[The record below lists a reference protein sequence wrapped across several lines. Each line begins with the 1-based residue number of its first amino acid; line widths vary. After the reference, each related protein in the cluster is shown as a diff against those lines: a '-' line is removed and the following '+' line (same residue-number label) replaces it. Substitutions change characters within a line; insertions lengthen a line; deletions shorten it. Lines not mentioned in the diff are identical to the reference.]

1 MPDPA
6 SRRLFLLACVALS
19 VPLSAA
25 FAVPQTDKV
34 TGTIVVGTTKVTPK
48 VVTAVGYKAPNGQ
61 MISVLVSD
69 KPADRKAFLE
79 MTKVGPSEP
88 LVSGIIEG
96 AWKSLHADKK
106 LSGFVFTINADRKLM
121 SNDFLV
127 GGADNMFSIPG
138 DDLVLELTSTAPRL
152 AGRIRTTEP
161 TLSLGSQKVGL
172 DVTFDVLVGALGK

>member
-79 MTKVGPSEP
+79 MTKVGPSACGAATA
-88 LVSGIIEG
+88 VSSRAIESS
-96 AWKSLHADKK
+96 ARSA
-106 LSGFVFTINADRKLM
+106 SSPEN
-121 SNDFLV
+121 
-127 GGADNMFSIPG
+127 
-138 DDLVLELTSTAPRL
+138 
-152 AGRIRTTEP
+152 
-161 TLSLGSQKVGL
+161 GSWCAHL
-172 DVTFDVLVGALGK
+172 LR

>member
-1 MPDPA
+1 MPDPV
-6 SRRLFLLACVALS
+6 SRRLFLLACVAVS

-25 FAVPQTDKV
+25 FALPQTDKV
-34 TGTIVVGTTKVTPK
+34 TGSIVIDTAKVTPK
-48 VVTAVGYKAPNGQ
+48 AVTAVGYKAPNGQ

-96 AWKSLHADKK
+96 AWKSLHADRK

-121 SNDFLV
+121 SNEFLV
-127 GGADNMFSIPG
+127 GGQDGMFSIPD
-138 DDLVLELTSTAPRL
+138 DDLVLDLTSTTPHV
-152 AGRIRTTEP
+152 AGRIRTKEP
-161 TLSLGSQKVGL
+161 MLSLGSQKVGL